1 MLSVEEALDR
11 ILARFDVLSSETVGI
26 LDSLGQVLSEDIFSS
41 INVPPVDNSAMDGY
55 ALKSKDTAGSSK
67 QNPVILKVC
76 GSVSAGESFTNSI
89 ASGQAVRIMT
99 GAPIPDGANAV
110 IPFEETDE
118 ESRLQSNSFTDE
130 IGVLT
135 QVEAGSDV
143 RPAGQDIKNGQ
154 LVLKS
159 GKELRPAEIGVL
171 ASLGLSEISVTR
183 KPKVAILSTG
193 NELIKPGSE
202 ITPNKIYDSNSYS
215 VSSAALKCGAITK
228 ILEIGKDNFDSL
240 TSILDSIDDFDFL
253 ITSAGVS
260 KGDYDIVKDVLKNH
274 GQIDF
279 WSVRMRPAKP
289 LAFGTFVTQKGKSIP
304 HLGLPGNPVSALVA
318 FEQFGRPSIRKM
330 MGKSFKRRPSIR
342 AVLEDPIYN
351 GDGRRVFAR
360 VIVTKKDQHYK
371 AKLTG
376 HQNSNLLTSMAYANG
391 LAICPE
397 NEKIKKAGETV
408 EVQMIDWPEETTL

>member
-1 MLSVEEALDR
+1 MLSVEEALDK
-11 ILARFDVLSSETVGI
+11 ILARFTVLSSENVSI
-26 LDSLGQVLSEDIFSS
+26 LNSLGQVLSKDVFSS
-41 INVPPVDNSAMDGY
+41 IDVPPADNSAMDGY
-55 ALKSKDTAGSSK
+55 AVKSKDTAKASK
-67 QNPVILKVC
+67 TNPVILKVC
-76 GSVSAGESFTNSI
+76 GSVSAGESFSNSI
-89 ASGQAVRIMT
+89 NSGQAVRIMT
-99 GAPIPDGANAV
+99 GAPIPKGADAV

-118 ESRLQSNSFTDE
+118 DSRSLLHSSSNE
-130 IGVLT
+130 IGILT
-135 QVEAGSDV
+135 EVNTGSDV
-143 RPAGQDIKNGQ
+143 RPYGQDIQNGQ

-171 ASLGLSEISVTR
+171 ASLGLSEITVTR
-183 KPKVAILSTG
+183 RPKVAILSTG

-202 ITPNKIYDSNSYS
+202 IVSNKIYDSNSYS
-215 VSSAALKCGAITK
+215 ISSAALKCGAITQ
-228 ILEIGKDNFDSL
+228 ILEIGKDDFNSL
-240 TSILDSIDDFDFL
+240 TSILNSIDDFDFL

-274 GQIDF
+274 GEIDF

-289 LAFGTFVTQKGKSIP
+289 LAFGTFITQKGKSIP

-330 MGKSFKRRPSIR
+330 MGKNHQSRPTIR

-360 VIVTKKDQHYK
+360 VIVTKNNEQYK

-376 HQNSNLLTSMAYANG
+376 HQNSNLLTSMAHANG

-397 NEKIKKAGETV
+397 NEKIKNAGETV
-408 EVQMIDWPEETTL
+408 EVQMIDWPEEMKL

>member
-11 ILARFDVLSSETVGI
+11 ILARFDVLSSESVYI
-26 LDSLGQVLSEDIFSS
+26 LDAMGQVLSDDIFSS
-41 INVPPVDNSAMDGY
+41 IDVPPVKNSAMDGF
-55 ALKSKDTAGSSK
+55 ALQSIDTSEASAE
-67 QNPVILKVC
+67 NPVILKVC

-89 ASGQAVRIMT
+89 TTGQAVRIMT
-99 GAPIPDGANAV
+99 GASIPQGADAV

-118 ESRLQSNSFTDE
+118 QSRQLSETSNDE
-130 IGVLT
+130 IGVFSH
-135 QVEAGSDV
+135 VEEGSDV

-154 LVLKS
+154 LVLKA

-171 ASLGLSEISVTR
+171 ASLGLSKISVTR

-193 NELIKPGSE
+193 NELLKPGSK
-202 ITPNKIYDSNSYS
+202 IVPNKIYDSNSYS
-215 VSSAALKCGAITK
+215 VSAAVAKCGAITK
-228 ILEIGKDNFDSL
+228 ILEIGKDDFISL
-240 TSILDSIDDFDFL
+240 TSILNSIDDFDFL

-330 MGKSFKRRPSIR
+330 MGKNTKTRPTIR

-351 GDGRRVFAR
+351 SDGRRVFAR
-360 VIVTKKDQHYK
+360 VIVTKENEHYK

-397 NEKIKKAGETV
+397 NKKIKNAGETV
-408 EVQMIDWPEETTL
+408 EVQMIDWPEEIIL